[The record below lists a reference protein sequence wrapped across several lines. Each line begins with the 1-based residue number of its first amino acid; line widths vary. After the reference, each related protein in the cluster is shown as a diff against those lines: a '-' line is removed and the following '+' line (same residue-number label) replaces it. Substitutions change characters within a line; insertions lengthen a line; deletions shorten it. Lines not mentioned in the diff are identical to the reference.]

1 MAESIAQRLNGTQL
15 DSQTKRNLLALFE
28 ALRADQALLV
38 AKLNADA
45 TVTDTNYGAANNLT
59 A

>member
-15 DSQTKRNLLALFE
+15 DSQTKRNLLALFN
-28 ALRADQALLV
+28 AILADQARLV

-45 TVTDTNYGAANNLT
+45 GVTDTNFGAVNDLT